1 MSQCDI
7 TIPHGVPEVGGV
19 GHRHAGEG
27 ELAEHGLD
35 TMLSLLTQC
44 SAGHMIP
51 SHLLRIQSF
60 TIIPEPRDIASQG
73 KYSFLQELWF
83 RQFLVKVLHL

>member
-19 GHRHAGEG
+19 GHRDAGEG

-35 TMLSLLTQC
+35 TMLLLMMQDT
-44 SAGHMIP
+44 
-51 SHLLRIQSF
+51 
-60 TIIPEPRDIASQG
+60 
-73 KYSFLQELWF
+73 
-83 RQFLVKVLHL
+83 